1 MSHYCY
7 ALCNESGRTY
17 VGYTVCPAR
26 RIRQHNSDIKGGAK
40 ATRGR
45 GPWRFIYVVD
55 CIDYS
60 ASDALSLEWHIK
72 HP

>member
-1 MSHYCY
+1 YCY
-7 ALCNESGRTY
+7 ALCNEHGRTY

-26 RIRQHNSDIKGGAK
+26 RIRQHNSAIKGGAK

-45 GPWRFIYVVD
+45 GPWRFIYVID